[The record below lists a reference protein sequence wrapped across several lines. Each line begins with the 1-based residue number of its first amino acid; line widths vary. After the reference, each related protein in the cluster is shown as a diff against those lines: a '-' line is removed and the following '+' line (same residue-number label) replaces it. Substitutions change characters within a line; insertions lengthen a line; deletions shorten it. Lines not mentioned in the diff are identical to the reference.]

1 MKKING
7 SHAAKRISGFSH
19 DSLAIMVAEA
29 IFDLLLQQWDVV
41 KNWCIIPGGF
51 FSVRAD
57 HNLPGAIFAV
67 KGGWYDGM
75 VAVIYHLGTFE
86 LYLVN
91 EDMEVSKVIGLARPD
106 EVVKVIDKEI
116 GHLDRLCQMTE
127 QEKSNR
133 MILLDTLKMYSPR
146 K

>member
-1 MKKING
+1 
-7 SHAAKRISGFSH
+7 
-19 DSLAIMVAEA
+19 
-29 IFDLLLQQWDVV
+29 
-41 KNWCIIPGGF
+41 
-51 FSVRAD
+51 
-57 HNLPGAIFAV
+57 
-67 KGGWYDGM
+67 M
-75 VAVIYHLGTFE
+75 VAVIYHVGTFE
-86 LYLVN
+86 LYLIN

-116 GHLDRLCQMTE
+116 GHLDRLSQMTE